1 MAGSGASAVGL
12 ITFGFIN
19 LILFIVLSS
28 PFGTLTD
35 LIEEQ
40 AGPAHMDVQSGNVTT
55 YLNNFKTVFGLSFVL
70 SMTGLIVWFFL
81 GSHKEEFES
90 YD

>member
-1 MAGSGASAVGL
+1 MAGSGAAAVGL
-12 ITFGFIN
+12 VTFGFIN
-19 LILFIVLSS
+19 LVLFIVLSS

-40 AGPAHMDVQSGNVTT
+40 ADSSHLDVQSGNVTL

-70 SMTGLIVWFFL
+70 SMTGLVVWFFL
-81 GSHKEEFES
+81 GSHKEEYEE
-90 YD
+90 Y

>member
-1 MAGSGASAVGL
+1 MTGSGASAIGL
-12 ITFGFIN
+12 ISFGFIN
-19 LILFIVLSS
+19 LVLFIVLSA

-40 AGPAHMDVQSGNVTT
+40 ADSSHLNVQSGNVTL

-70 SMTGLIVWFFL
+70 SFAGLIVWFFL
-81 GSHKEEFES
+81 GSHKEEYEE
-90 YD
+90 Y

>member
-1 MAGSGASAVGL
+1 MASSGAAAVGL
-12 ITFGFIN
+12 VTFGFIN

-40 AGPAHMDVQSGNVTT
+40 SDSAHLNVQSGNVTS
-55 YLNNFKTVFGLSFVL
+55 YLDNFKRVFGLSFVL
-70 SMTGLIVWFFL
+70 SMTGLVVWFFL
-81 GSHKEEFES
+81 GSHKEEFEE
-90 YD
+90 Y